1 LISGNECN
9 SSSRST
15 QRKKQQQTRITNVT
29 PPPSSVN
36 SIEQSTPIESNKI
49 KNENSDN
56 EEELQQINTANNV
69 TEDLATMD
77 LSAFCMAAKR
87 DNDVQQ
93 TTTIIQEESVTN
105 GYVEILDENRFYTN
119 SKAALKPKIVFTAD
133 ENYMRSVK
141 GVI

>member
-15 QRKKQQQTRITNVT
+15 QRKKQQTRVTNVT

-105 GYVEILDENRFYTN
+105 GYVEILDENRFDTN
-119 SKAALKPKIVFTAD
+119 PTAA
-133 ENYMRSVK
+133 
-141 GVI
+141 

>member
-1 LISGNECN
+1 V
-9 SSSRST
+9 
-15 QRKKQQQTRITNVT
+15 TNVT

-36 SIEQSTPIESNKI
+36 STEQSTPIELNKI

-56 EEELQQINTANNV
+56 EEELQQINTAN
-69 TEDLATMD
+69 LATMD

-105 GYVEILDENRFYTN
+105 G
-119 SKAALKPKIVFTAD
+119 
-133 ENYMRSVK
+133 
-141 GVI
+141 